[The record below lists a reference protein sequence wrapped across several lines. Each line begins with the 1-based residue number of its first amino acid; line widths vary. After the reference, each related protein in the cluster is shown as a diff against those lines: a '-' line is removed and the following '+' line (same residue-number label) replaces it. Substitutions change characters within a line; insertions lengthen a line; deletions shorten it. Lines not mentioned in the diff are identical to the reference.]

1 MRACA
6 CHFFCVPLYSQM
18 VKYVVYMRKILSLL
32 TCLLFSFVLAAEPLH
47 ISVERIQIQSMGTMI
62 VYMLY
67 DDPNERAFIYP
78 LLLQPGETD
87 AVSGKTYVYPGEM
100 SKTFAYW
107 MLSDYSTHALYTEA
121 TFLKTENEA
130 GEIRIEATATD
141 TNGDSFELLYDEAES
156 TEGLEDVEY
165 PNRAQKVMEKGQ
177 ILIIQQDRKFT
188 IMGSP
193 TY

>member
-1 MRACA
+1 MHACA

-18 VKYVVYMRKILSLL
+18 DKYVLYMRKILSLL
-32 TCLLFSFVLAAEPLH
+32 TCLLFSFTLSAEPLH

-67 DDPNERAFIYP
+67 DDPNERAFVYP
-78 LLLQPGETD
+78 LLLQEGEID
-87 AVSGKTYVYPGEM
+87 AVLGKTYVYPGEM
-100 SKTFAYW
+100 HKTFAYW
-107 MLSDYSTHALYTEA
+107 MLSDYSTYALYTQA
-121 TFLKTENEA
+121 TFLKTESEA
-130 GEIRIEATATD
+130 GEVRIEATATD

-156 TEGLEDVEY
+156 TEGIEDVMQLK
-165 PNRAQKVMEKGQ
+165 RAKKVVEKGQ

-188 IMGSP
+188 IMGSH